1 MGVAHPVNGKLILLA
16 SHFPEPAAHF
26 VGKMKWIA
34 ENRKRDIPLFE
45 QGKDFPKVTMK
56 NRVTTGDIEI
66 WQTVQLTAHLLTLPD
81 YLPGF
86 FKRHLYQMR
95 VSFGKNV
102 AMFAPLV
109 ATVGDMPLKRE
120 IFHKFRVNDSDV
132 RIETPSH
139 KEC

>member
-1 MGVAHPVNGKLILLA
+1 
-16 SHFPEPAAHF
+16 
-26 VGKMKWIA
+26 
-34 ENRKRDIPLFE
+34 
-45 QGKDFPKVTMK
+45 MK

-66 WQTVQLTAHLLTLPD
+66 WQTIHPTAHLLTLPD

-95 VSFGKNV
+95 VSFGKYI
-102 AMFAPLV
+102 AMFTPLV

-132 RIETPSH
+132 RIEIPAPES
-139 KEC
+139 